1 MISWDFKEDFAR
13 AKRVPFDIVVPF
25 PFLAQIFDS
34 KSSLC
39 MALFLGVSD
48 TQGRRKFLVFPYE
61 GGAPEIRPS
70 SLLSFA
76 PKHPPAAL
84 KHWPAQTELS
94 TSSQGVLHHTCRV
107 LLSTGSKL
115 SIIRPSCKSVP

>member
-61 GGAPEIRPS
+61 GG
-70 SLLSFA
+70 
-76 PKHPPAAL
+76 
-84 KHWPAQTELS
+84 
-94 TSSQGVLHHTCRV
+94 
-107 LLSTGSKL
+107 GS
-115 SIIRPSCKSVP
+115 